1 MAMLLR
7 FGRRN
12 DRRVGVAL
20 LDLEMFADMG
30 AAPGWTKT
38 GNRGV
43 RLTMVERVLRGRVAS
58 LAPTVRAARFFA
70 RTARPRMLEL
80 IEEWFESSES
90 VEFRRAMQLLA
101 AESAAVVRRFA
112 VRVDKRVVERIVERV
127 AEICAA
133 RLLPELIVMEGAS
146 ARFSE
151 FLRASSPWASRA
163 WTSASTH
170 SSKISCSSLRRFA
183 TAFRRLRWKDSIE
196 APDDVKRYSRAR
208 SIAPSRDGKSWF
220 ASPFVPGIAEID
232 ITQVITS
239 YSIDSC
245 STGLAMTYDI
255 GCTYNCGV
263 PSIRQKI
270 YGGRLRWHA
279 RLQAFSV
286 VYRVR
291 FREPAYF

>member
-58 LAPTVRAARFFA
+58 LAVTARAARFFA
-70 RTARPRMLEL
+70 RTARPRVLEL
-80 IEEWFESSES
+80 IDEWFESSES
-90 VEFRRAMQLLA
+90 VEFKRAMQLLA
-101 AESAAVVRRFA
+101 AESAAVVRRVA
-112 VRVDKRVVERIVERV
+112 VRVVERVVERV

-133 RLLPELIVMEGAS
+133 RFSLELIVMEAAS

-170 SSKISCSSLRRFA
+170 SSKISCSSLRRLA

-208 SIAPSRDGKSWF
+208 SMAPSRDGKSWF
-220 ASPFVPGIAEID
+220 ASPFVLGIAEID
-232 ITQVITS
+232 ITHVITS
-239 YSIDSC
+239 YS
-245 STGLAMTYDI
+245 TAVA
-255 GCTYNCGV
+255 V
-263 PSIRQKI
+263 PDCR
-270 YGGRLRWHA
+270 
-279 RLQAFSV
+279 
-286 VYRVR
+286 
-291 FREPAYF
+291 